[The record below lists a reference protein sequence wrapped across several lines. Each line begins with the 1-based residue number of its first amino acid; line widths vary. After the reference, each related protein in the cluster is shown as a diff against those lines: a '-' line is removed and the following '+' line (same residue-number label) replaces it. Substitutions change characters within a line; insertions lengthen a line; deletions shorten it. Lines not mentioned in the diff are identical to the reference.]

1 MKNGRMHGMMKNNEK
16 DIIDELYD
24 DIFYLIDMNR
34 KLIKENIK
42 LNNELL
48 KMKKGVKTKKWKIKI

>member
-1 MKNGRMHGMMKNNEK
+1 MKNNKK

-48 KMKKGVKTKKWKIKI
+48 EMKREKKELKKCLEKYSKK

>member
-1 MKNGRMHGMMKNNEK
+1 MMKNNEK

-48 KMKKGVKTKKWKIKI
+48 EMKREKKELKKCVEKYLKK

>member
-1 MKNGRMHGMMKNNEK
+1 MMKNNEK

-48 KMKKGVKTKKWKIKI
+48 KMKKGIKTRKWKVKWKKHYKE